1 VGIAGHRPL
10 HEPASMMPPRPFPH
24 ADRPTAVRELPTAPP
39 PLAGFTVAVATD
51 LRRHELAQW
60 LDAEGAR
67 TIGFRAVRVMPQPD
81 PDAIAAAVR
90 ECVAEPVHE
99 VIVSSAFGL
108 RAWLDAARRAGHVD
122 ELVRGFTQTRLL
134 ARDARTADGLREL
147 GLTQIWSTAAGT
159 TEDLF
164 RYLIAQPMVGR
175 RVVAQIETDAQLELC
190 LYLRSQGAS
199 VVEVATTQ
207 ARPPS
212 HTDVLRRLC
221 DLIARRQVDAVALAG
236 PAATRHLLD
245 QATRDGVAD
254 EVLNAF
260 VEDVAAICLGP
271 LTATPLRALGVP
283 VVQAREPVSES
294 LAAQV
299 VAELPRRS
307 MVVEIAGHRIE
318 VRGQAVV
325 IADHLVPVQAGPLG
339 VLRALAGRPG
349 RVMSAAEIRAA
360 MPRSSTVDDHAIE
373 MAVSR
378 LRSSIGHDL
387 GGAEL
392 VQTVMKRGYRLAV

>member
-1 VGIAGHRPL
+1 
-10 HEPASMMPPRPFPH
+10 M
-24 ADRPTAVRELPTAPP
+24 RELPTAPL

-67 TIGFRAVRVMPQPD
+67 TIDFRATRTVPQPE
-81 PDAIAAAVR
+81 PDEIAAAVR
-90 ECVAEPVHE
+90 ECVAAPVHE

-108 RAWLDAARRAGHVD
+108 RAWLDAARRAGQVD
-122 ELVRGFTQTRLL
+122 ELVRGFTQARLL

-175 RVVAQIETDAQLELC
+175 RVVAQIESDAQRELC
-190 LYLRSQGAS
+190 LCLRSQGAS
-199 VVEVATTQ
+199 VVEVATTK
-207 ARPPS
+207 ASPPS

-236 PAATRHLLD
+236 PAVTRHLLD
-245 QATRDGVAD
+245 QAIRDGMAD
-254 EVLNAF
+254 KVLNAL

-271 LTATPLRALGVP
+271 LTAAPLRARGVP
-283 VVQAREPVSES
+283 VVQASEPFAES
-294 LAAQV
+294 LAAHV
-299 VAELPRRS
+299 VAELPRRTL
-307 MVVEIAGHRIE
+307 VVEVGGHRIE

-325 IADHLVPVQAGPLG
+325 IADRLVPVQAGPLG
-339 VLRALAGRPG
+339 VLRALVSRPG

-360 MPRSSTVDDHAIE
+360 MPGSSTVDDHAIE

-378 LRSSIGHDL
+378 LRSSIGRELD
-387 GGAEL
+387 GAEL

>member
-1 VGIAGHRPL
+1 
-10 HEPASMMPPRPFPH
+10 
-24 ADRPTAVRELPTAPP
+24 
-39 PLAGFTVAVATD
+39 LAGFTVAVVTD

-67 TIGFRAVRVMPQPD
+67 TIGFRAVRVVPQPD
-81 PDAIAAAVR
+81 PDAIAAAVL

-108 RAWLDAARRAGHVD
+108 RAWLDAARRGGHAD
-122 ELVRGFTQTRLL
+122 ELVRGFAQTRLL
-134 ARDARTADGLREL
+134 ARDPQTADGLREL

-175 RVVAQIETDAQLELC
+175 RVVAQIETDAQRELC
-190 LYLRSQGAS
+190 QYLRSQGAS

-207 ARPPS
+207 AMPPS

-236 PAATRHLLD
+236 PAATQNLLD
-245 QATRDGVAD
+245 QAALDGVGD
-254 EVLNAF
+254 KVLNAF
-260 VEDVAAICLGP
+260 VEDVVAICLGP
-271 LTATPLRALGVP
+271 LTATPLRDRGVP
-283 VVQAREPVSES
+283 VAQAREPVSES

-307 MVVEIAGHRIE
+307 LVVEIGGHRIE
-318 VRGQAVV
+318 IRGQAVV
-325 IADHLVPVQAGPLG
+325 IADRLVPVQAGPLG
-339 VLRALAGRPG
+339 VLRALAARPG

-378 LRSSIGHDL
+378 LRSSIGHEL

>member
-10 HEPASMMPPRPFPH
+10 REPAPVTAPRPVPL
-24 ADRPTAVRELPTAPP
+24 AGQPTAARELPAAPP

-51 LRRHELAQW
+51 LRRHELGQW

-67 TIGFRAVRVMPQPD
+67 TVGFRAIRIVPQPD
-81 PDAIAAAVR
+81 PDEIAAAIR
-90 ECVAEPVHE
+90 ECVAQPVHE

-108 RAWLDAARRAGHVD
+108 RAWLEAARRAGHAD
-122 ELVRGFTQTRLL
+122 ELVRGFTQARLL

-175 RVVAQIETDAQLELC
+175 RVVAQIETDAQRELC
-190 LYLRSQGAS
+190 LHLRSQGAS

-207 ARPPS
+207 ASPPS

-221 DLIARRQVDAVALAG
+221 DLIVRRQVDAVALAG
-236 PAATRHLLD
+236 PAATRHLLG
-245 QATRDGVAD
+245 QAARDGVAD
-254 EVLNAF
+254 EVLNAL

-271 LTATPLRALGVP
+271 LTAAPLRGRGVP
-283 VVQAREPVSES
+283 VVQAREPVAES

-299 VAELPRRS
+299 LAELPRRTL
-307 MVVEIAGHRIE
+307 VVQIGAHRIE

-325 IADHLVPVQAGPLG
+325 IADHLIPVQAGPLG
-339 VLRALAGRPG
+339 VLRALASRPG

-378 LRSSIGHDL
+378 LRGSIGRDL
-387 GGAEL
+387 DGDEL